1 MTTAIDTNVLVALW
15 DSGDSL
21 HVLARKALDEAL
33 GRGSLVISGVVY
45 AELLAAPART
55 EAFLDT
61 FCEETGIAVEW
72 NLAKSVWRTAGHAY
86 QNYGVRRKRQTEFPP
101 RRILA
106 DFLIGAHALANGYR
120 LLTLDAGNY
129 RLSFPKLG
137 LAEI

>member
-21 HVLARKALDEAL
+21 HVLARKALDEAAES
-33 GRGSLVISGVVY
+33 GSLLISGVVY

-61 FCEETGIAVEW
+61 FCDETGIEVEW
-72 NLAKSVWRTAGHAY
+72 NLAESVWRTAGRAY
-86 QNYGVRRKRQTEFPP
+86 QNYGVRRKKQAGFAP
-101 RRILA
+101 RRIVA
-106 DFLIGAHALANGYR
+106 DFLIGAHALVNGYR
-120 LLTLDAGNY
+120 LLTLDAGTY
-129 RLSFPKLG
+129 RLSFPKLQ